1 MYLSNWPAER
11 LWGHF
16 SPNKRLS
23 SKLLYMWD
31 DVWAEFE
38 DLKIRLDKTKKHIFS
53 ENDEKTEKN
62 VSKEKSSNFQ
72 RHVIKTN

>member
-1 MYLSNWPAER
+1 MYQTDL

-23 SKLLYMWD
+23 SKLLFMWD
-31 DVWAEFE
+31 DVWAEFD

-53 ENDEKTEKN
+53 ENDEKTEKMFPKRRVLIFN
-62 VSKEKSSNFQ
+62 D
-72 RHVIKTN
+72 TW